1 MKHKL
6 SLKPIVLAMALTS
19 SCAGFAAP
27 VFVNHLTVSGTATD
41 LAPNPGGTGGANVNR
56 LGGFGSDFYYDR
68 NQDVYYGL
76 NDRGAGGGVYRYDTR
91 VQKFKLDVSPDTGA
105 IGNFKLLDTILFK
118 DGAESF
124 NGLNPE
130 KLNNGDKSVLGRSLD
145 PEGFVV
151 GRNGNFYVSDEYGP
165 SVKEFRPDGSF
176 IRSFTTP
183 SNILPKASGELNF
196 VDGRPTLTTGR
207 QDNRGFEG
215 LAVSPDGKKMFAML
229 QDPLVNEGD
238 PDGRRSRNLRI
249 VEFDV
254 ASGLSTKQFVYQTE
268 SLDDL
273 NARVPDDPFG
283 SNAQGRNIGISAII
297 ALNDKE
303 FLIIERDNR
312 GAGVDD
318 PTGEAPVASKRIYKI
333 SIDGATDVSALDLTG
348 TNDLPAGVT
357 PVSKTLYFDLAE
369 ALTAQDIPIAEKL
382 EGITV
387 GKQLDDGSYA
397 LILGTDNDFSVTQD
411 GDAVQF
417 DVCTDGVTSQQVD
430 LDSACPAGLSL
441 LPSYLFSIKADG
453 LNYAQPQG
461 VPEPGVVMLM
471 VLGLVGFGT
480 MRAQRRRN
488 R

>member
-1 MKHKL
+1 M
-6 SLKPIVLAMALTS
+6 
-19 SCAGFAAP
+19 
-27 VFVNHLTVSGTATD
+27 
-41 LAPNPGGTGGANVNR
+41 NPA
-56 LGGFGSDFYYDR
+56 
-68 NQDVYYGL
+68 
-76 NDRGAGGGVYRYDTR
+76 
-91 VQKFKLDVSPDTGA
+91 TGA

-118 DGAESF
+118 DGANSF

-130 KLNNGDKSVLGRSLD
+130 ALNGDKSVLGRSLD

-165 SVKEFRPDGSF
+165 AVKEFRRDGSF
-176 IRSFTTP
+176 VRSFTTP
-183 SNILPKASGELNF
+183 GNILPKASGVPNF

-215 LAVSPDGKKMFAML
+215 LTVSPDGKKMYAML

-238 PDGRRSRNLRI
+238 PDGRRSRHLRI

-254 ASGLSTKQFVYQTE
+254 ASGLSTKQFIYQTE

-283 SNAQGRNIGISAII
+283 GNAQGRNIGISAII

-318 PTGEAPVASKRIYKI
+318 PTGAAPVASKRIYKI
-333 SIDGATDVSALDLTG
+333 SLDGASDVSALDLTG
-348 TNDLPAGVT
+348 ANDLPAGVT

-369 ALTAQDIPIAEKL
+369 ALTAQGIPIAEKL

-430 LDSACPAGLSL
+430 LDSACPVGLSL

-453 LNYAQPQG
+453 LNYVQPQS
-461 VPEPGVVMLM
+461 VSEPGMAMLM
-471 VLGLVGFGT
+471 ALGLVGFGT
-480 MRAQRRRN
+480 IRKRSQRN

>member
-1 MKHKL
+1 MQQKL
-6 SLKPIVLAMALTS
+6 VLKPIVLAIALTS

-27 VFVNHLTVSGTATD
+27 VFVNHFTVSGTATD

-56 LGGFGSDFYYDR
+56 LGGFGSDFFYDR

-76 NDRGAGGGVYRYDTR
+76 NDRGAGGGVYSYDTR
-91 VQKFKLDVSPDTGA
+91 VQKFKLDVNSTTGA
-105 IGNFKLLDTILFK
+105 IGNFKLIDTIQFK
-118 DGAESF
+118 DGANSF
-124 NGLNPE
+124 NGLNPGS
-130 KLNNGDKSVLGRSLD
+130 LNGDKSLLGRSLD

-183 SNILPKASGELNF
+183 ANILPKANGTPNF
-196 VDGRPTLTTGR
+196 VDGRPVLTTGR

-215 LAVSPDGKKMFAML
+215 LTISPDGKKMYAML

-268 SLDDL
+268 SLADL
-273 NARVPDDPFG
+273 NARVPDDTFG
-283 SNAQGRNIGISAII
+283 NNAQGRNIGISAII

-318 PTGEAPVASKRIYKI
+318 PTGAVSVASKRIYKI
-333 SIDGATDVSALDLTG
+333 SIDGASDVSALDLTG
-348 TNDLPAGVT
+348 TNDLPVGVT
-357 PVSKTLYFDLAE
+357 PVSKTLYFDVAE
-369 ALTAQDIPIAEKL
+369 ALKAQGIPIAEKL

-387 GKQLDDGSYA
+387 GRQLDDGSYA

-411 GDAVQF
+411 GEAVQF
-417 DVCTDGVTSQQVD
+417 DVCTDGITSAQVA
-430 LDSACPAGLSL
+430 LDSACPAGLNL
-441 LPSYLFSIKADG
+441 LPSYLFSIKADD

-461 VPEPGVVMLM
+461 VPEPGLTMLM
-471 VLGLVGFGT
+471 ALGLAGLGA
-480 MRAQRRRN
+480 MRARPPIN